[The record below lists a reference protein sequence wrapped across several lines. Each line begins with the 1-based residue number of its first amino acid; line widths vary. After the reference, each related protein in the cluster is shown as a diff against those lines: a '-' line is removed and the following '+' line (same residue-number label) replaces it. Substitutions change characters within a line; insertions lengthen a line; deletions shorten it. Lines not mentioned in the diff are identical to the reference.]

1 MLLTASNVL
10 LLILSIAHCIFLWVI
25 VELFEIGPPVVMVV
39 LYISVSS
46 SKVVNHIYSK
56 VVTLVSCTQVLESLV
71 DRRESLG
78 QVEKLLVEN
87 LDFDLRQLNDLLKGV
102 PPRDSQI
109 IRGASPVNE
118 NLIVAQRDLI
128 KSVQF
133 VDVPKVV
140 LVPEAVALCQVNRQ
154 LDLPQ
159 VMHGHQFP
167 EDLEAALPLA
177 SEVAEQFAFLQVA
190 SSN

>member
-46 SKVVNHIYSK
+46 SEVVNHIYSK

-159 VMHGHQFP
+159 VMHWHQFP

-177 SEVAEQFAFLQVA
+177 SEVSEQFAFLQVA
-190 SSN
+190 SSD

>member
-1 MLLTASNVL
+1 MLLIASNVL
-10 LLILSIAHCIFLWVI
+10 LFLLSVPHCIFLWVI

-159 VMHGHQFP
+159 VMRGHQFP

-177 SEVAEQFAFLQVA
+177 SEVSEQFAFLQVA
-190 SSN
+190 SSD